1 MTDPKIFYRELDAL
15 LAKIRLEQGGV
26 NFLPHMLTELDE
38 SFGQR
43 LHFNEGRIYEL
54 ADRVFHLAHTNT
66 SQADP
71 FATDL
76 AIASEAVQLVYKN
89 RSYIYDHPE
98 SIRPFFKSE
107 YPNPAS
113 LAAFWV
119 HSPEKQW
126 LFVFSL
132 TNGWIREEINLFL
145 NSVRTAL
152 NYRLFSDAIGARFGQ
167 AVQIQKSLLP
177 ADPPSI
183 PGYQIVGR
191 SQPAELVG
199 GDFFD
204 YYEMEENNFGVA
216 LGDASGHGLPAALL
230 IRDVVIGL
238 RMGMSMEFRTAHTLR
253 RLNSVI
259 QRSTYASNYV
269 SLFIAE
275 IEPDGHLFFV
285 NAGHPGPLLVHEQ
298 EVKELSATGITLGF
312 LKDIQL
318 GRNYVHLP
326 VESVLVLYSDGI
338 IERANED
345 GEMFGIERLRDFVL
359 RYQQLDSQAILEL
372 LFETVIEYGHG
383 KPWEDDATV
392 VVIKRI
398 HSTES
403 V

>member
-1 MTDPKIFYRELDAL
+1 VTDPKIFYRELDAL
-15 LAKIRLEQGGV
+15 LAKIRIEQAGAG
-26 NFLPHMLTELDE
+26 FLPHILTELDQN
-38 SFGQR
+38 FGKR
-43 LHFNEGRIYEL
+43 LHFDQGRIYEL
-54 ADRVFHLAHTNT
+54 SERVFILSHTNGTNPQFLKSELPFT
-66 SQADP
+66 SDV
-71 FATDL
+71 
-76 AIASEAVQLVYKN
+76 VQLVYKN
-89 RSYIYDHPE
+89 RSYIYDQPE
-98 SIRPFFKSE
+98 LSRAFFKAGKADQSAL
-107 YPNPAS
+107 AS
-113 LAAFWV
+113 FWV

-132 TNGWIREEINLFL
+132 TDGWLREEINLFL

-177 ADPPSI
+177 AEPPSI
-183 PGYQIVGR
+183 SGYQIAGR

-204 YYEMEENNFGVA
+204 YYELEGDTFGVG

-238 RMGMSMEFRTAHTLR
+238 RMGLSMEFRTAHTLQ

-269 SLFIAE
+269 SLFIGE

-285 NAGHPGPLLVHEQ
+285 NAGHPGPLLVYGN

-318 GRNYVHLP
+318 GRDYARIPLNA
-326 VESVLVLYSDGI
+326 VLVIYSDGI
-338 IERANED
+338 IERNNKQ
-345 GEMFGIERLRDFVL
+345 GEMFGV
-359 RYQQLDSQAILEL
+359 QQLIEFIRTHQHLDAQALLEL
-372 LFETVIEYGHG
+372 IFETVIEFGEG
-383 KPWEDDATV
+383 AVWEDDATL
-392 VVIKRI
+392 VVIKRVAR
-398 HSTES
+398 S
-403 V
+403 